1 MHLTLTRRRE
11 HRLLRHGSFQ
21 RDFAL
26 NQDGDLS
33 GVGSS
38 RSSHIV
44 NTSTIG
50 AVLFPIG
57 VLPMRVFSDGS
68 FSEWSFSEW
77 SFSD

>member
-1 MHLTLTRRRE
+1 MSTTCCDMAH
-11 HRLLRHGSFQ
+11 SKAN
-21 RDFAL
+21 AL

-50 AVLFPIG
+50 AVLFPID
-57 VLPMRVFSDGS
+57 VLPMGVFSDGS
-68 FSEWSFSEW
+68 FSDW
-77 SFSD
+77 SFSDWSFSD